1 MAILNTYIIDTF
13 LAFWLWFGLT
23 LLYWD
28 VSSLVKKANEA
39 LTADIFA
46 VYFDM
51 LAKPVILISI
61 LPIAVYAFLVWRFCS
76 LLVQAQ
82 MWGIGAIG
90 LTVILALAGVALI
103 WLKVLMM
110 LILQR
115 IEAPSPPKASKQP
128 QFDQFGRQVA

>member
-1 MAILNTYIIDTF
+1 MNTYIIDTF

-28 VSSLVKKANEA
+28 VSILVKKANEA

-51 LAKPVILISI
+51 LVKPVLLISI
-61 LPIAVYAFLVWRFCS
+61 FPIAVYAFLVWRFCS
-76 LLVQAQ
+76 LLIQAQ

-90 LTVILALAGVALI
+90 LTIILALAGVALI
-103 WLKVLMM
+103 WLKVLIM
-110 LILQR
+110 LILHR
-115 IEAPSPPKASKQP
+115 VDTPSPPKASKQP

>member
-1 MAILNTYIIDTF
+1 MVILNTYIIDTF
-13 LAFWLWFGLT
+13 LAFWLWFGLS

-28 VSSLVKKANEA
+28 VSSLVKKANDV
-39 LTADIFA
+39 LTTDIFA

-51 LAKPVILISI
+51 LTKPVILISI

-76 LLVQAQ
+76 LLIQAQ